1 MRYLLYIM
9 LTVILSGC
17 MDFSIDE
24 KEMQQAFDG
33 EMYQPESNTLS
44 IDSSQVH
51 YVYIDNN
58 RPNLVVFIHGSP
70 GSWSA
75 FIDYFKNDTLLSH
88 FDVLAIDRPG
98 FGMSDKGTP
107 EPSLER
113 QAFLISEVIKL
124 FAQPKVIMVGHSLGG
139 PVIARVAMDNPEL
152 VDGLLFLAPSIDPEQ
167 EKYEWYR
174 SWIETKVG
182 GWLTPTDFWVSNEE
196 ILPLKAE
203 LEKMLPLWENISV
216 PSIVIQG
223 TKDNLV
229 PKENAE
235 FARRMLNDSLVDI
248 RYIDGANHFIPWTY
262 PEWVVKGIIDLKKVD

>member
-24 KEMQQAFDG
+24 KEMQHAFDG
-33 EMYQPESNTLS
+33 EMYQPESNTLT

-58 RPNLVVFIHGSP
+58 RHNLVVFIHGSP

-98 FGMSDKGTP
+98 FGMSDKGSP
-107 EPSLER
+107 EPILER

-124 FAQPKVIMVGHSLGG
+124 FDQPKVIMVGHSLGG

-196 ILPLKAE
+196 ILPLKGE

-216 PSIVIQG
+216 PSIIIQG

-248 RYIDGANHFIPWTY
+248 RYIEGANHFIPWTY
-262 PEWVVKGIIDLKKVD
+262 PERVVKGIIDLKKVD